1 MALECD
7 RAELPHFVA
16 LDLNKLPPVSVDCI
30 DVSAL
35 MRKQQ
40 LMEME
45 MTEMKT
51 MMNSIMQTVNPP
63 HQLPAPLGRPE
74 AAAGGRSAAARV
86 DGGGGA
92 AAVPRSRPPLIVPA
106 PDC

>member
-51 MMNSIMQTVNPP
+51 MMNSIMQTPVGPIQARRAAGRR
-63 HQLPAPLGRPE
+63 HKGAVLCRISLPSPLG
-74 AAAGGRSAAARV
+74 
-86 DGGGGA
+86 
-92 AAVPRSRPPLIVPA
+92 
-106 PDC
+106 